1 MKEKI
6 YIKSMR
12 WDWRKE
18 KKEKEREIHG
28 NGDVIS
34 F

>member
-18 KKEKEREIHG
+18 KKEKEIHG